1 MSVDINVRLTQV
13 FITRPMNHKYHGN
26 MFRLLSIVPSSGCVT
41 KVCKEDKYISVN
53 ILYMKCQTE
62 IRILYSL
69 VKNVTF
75 KLNRENDKTVKI
87 LGINLTFMNPCI
99 VM

>member
-1 MSVDINVRLTQV
+1 MSVDINVRLSQL
-13 FITRPMNHKYHGN
+13 FITRLLNHKYHGN

-53 ILYMKCQTE
+53 ILYIKCQTE

-69 VKNVTF
+69 VKYVIF
-75 KLNRENDKTVKI
+75 KVNQEHDKTVKI
-87 LGINLTFMNPCI
+87 LGY
-99 VM
+99 